1 MQFML
6 LIYETAEDFSSRSN
20 EQPSALMGAW
30 RAYYRALVDAG
41 VYVGGAPL
49 EAPSAGA
56 TVRVHGGQRRVQDG
70 PYADTKEQLGGQIVL
85 ELAIARRSA
94 RLGGALSDGGDR
106 CRRGP
111 AGVARGPRS
120 RRAGQWLTTAR
131 GVVEHVARESYG
143 RLVAYLSAR
152 TRDVAAAEDAL
163 ADAFLT
169 ALRTWPR
176 DGVPTK
182 PEAWLL
188 TTARRRLIDRARHDR
203 VRADAEPTIRLLVDD
218 LMDGEKA
225 RADTIDGRA
234 FPDER
239 LKLLFV
245 CAHPDVDRAMHT
257 PLMLQ
262 VVLGLDAATIAS
274 AFLTSPAAMGQRL
287 SRAKARIRDAGI
299 AFEIPDH
306 PALPARLD
314 AVLDAIYAA
323 YGTGWDD
330 VAGSDPR
337 RGGLAQ
343 EAVWLVRT
351 LLQLLPD
358 EPEARGLLALML
370 YCEARRPARR
380 AVNGDYVPMS
390 EQDSR
395 LWSGAMLDEAEREL
409 VAAAARQR
417 PGRFQ
422 LEAALQSAHVEGA
435 RRGRADWSAIAVLY
449 EGLVRATPT
458 IGAFVGRAAA
468 IAEAD
473 SHSAG
478 LDALDRI
485 DPASTKSYQ
494 PYWAVRAHLLR
505 RAGRGDEALGALIA
519 PSG

>member
-1 MQFML
+1 M
-6 LIYETAEDFSSRSN
+6 
-20 EQPSALMGAW
+20 
-30 RAYYRALVDAG
+30 
-41 VYVGGAPL
+41 
-49 EAPSAGA
+49 
-56 TVRVHGGQRRVQDG
+56 
-70 PYADTKEQLGGQIVL
+70 AD
-85 ELAIARRSA
+85 
-94 RLGGALSDGGDR
+94 D
-106 CRRGP
+106 P
-111 AGVARGPRS
+111 
-120 RRAGQWLTTAR
+120 R
-131 GVVEHVARESYG
+131 GVVELVARESYG

-163 ADAFLT
+163 SEAFVT

-176 DGVPTK
+176 DGVPLK

-188 TTARRRLIDRARHDR
+188 TTARRRLIDRARHER
-203 VRADAEPTIRLLVDD
+203 VRVNAAPTVRLLVDEAEA
-218 LMDGEKA
+218 LMNDAEA
-225 RADTIDGRA
+225 MDERA

-245 CAHPDVDRAMHT
+245 CAHPDVDRGMHT

-274 AFLTSPAAMGQRL
+274 AFLISPATMGQRL

-299 AFEIPDH
+299 PFEIPDRR
-306 PALPARLD
+306 ALPARLE
-314 AVLDAIYAA
+314 AVLEAIYAA

-380 AVNGDYVPMS
+380 AGNGDYVPML
-390 EQDSR
+390 EQDTR
-395 LWSGAMLDEAEREL
+395 LWSTMMLAEAEREL
-409 VAAAARQR
+409 VAAAARER
-417 PGRFQ
+417 AGRFQ

-435 RRGRADWSAIAVLY
+435 RRGRMDWPQSRCCTKDSCGDADRRC
-449 EGLVRATPT
+449 VRRTCGGDRRGGDPL
-458 IGAFVGRAAA
+458 
-468 IAEAD
+468 
-473 SHSAG
+473 AG
-478 LDALDRI
+478 LTPWI
-485 DPASTKSYQ
+485 GSTRHRRRLTSRTG
-494 PYWAVRAHLLR
+494 PCARTSCAAPDGSSRRWARS
-505 RAGRGDEALGALIA
+505 IA